1 MGLKVAVQMDPI
13 ESIDISGDSTF
24 AIMLE
29 AQARGHSL
37 FYYQTKTLAYDG
49 TLTAHGHD
57 VTVQDVKGS
66 HASLGPAKRI
76 DLSTQQVLHMRQDP
90 PFDMGY
96 ITATHL
102 LDLIHPK
109 TLVVNDPTE
118 VRNAPEK
125 LFILKF
131 PELMPETLITRDV
144 NEINKFRQH
153 HGDIILKPLYG
164 NGGAG
169 IFRTHKD
176 DQNFTSLLELF
187 ASAYKEP
194 FIAQK
199 YLPAVRKGDKRIIL
213 VDGKVAG
220 ALNRVPA
227 EHDNRSNMH
236 VGGRAEATTLTKREH
251 EICETIG
258 PELKKRGLI
267 FTGIDVI
274 GDVMTEINVTSP
286 TGIRQVKRFGGND
299 IAAMIWDA
307 IEARL

>member
-49 TLTAHGHD
+49 TLTAYGHD
-57 VTVQDVKGS
+57 VTVQDKKGA

-76 DLSTQQVLHMRQDP
+76 DLSTQQVVHMRQDP

-144 NEINKFRQH
+144 NEINKFRQL

-187 ASAYKEP
+187 ASAYKA
-194 FIAQK
+194 F
-199 YLPAVRKGDKRIIL
+199 
-213 VDGKVAG
+213 
-220 ALNRVPA
+220 
-227 EHDNRSNMH
+227 H
-236 VGGRAEATTLTKREH
+236 RAEIFAG
-251 EICETIG
+251 CEEG
-258 PELKKRGLI
+258 
-267 FTGIDVI
+267 
-274 GDVMTEINVTSP
+274 
-286 TGIRQVKRFGGND
+286 RQAHHSR
-299 IAAMIWDA
+299 
-307 IEARL
+307 